1 MASII
6 QGKGNGTAAEGSPDT
21 FPVLQT
27 AFAQLSEATPG
38 DRSSVPPR
46 TSIAH
51 SQDSRPDEISRL
63 SFSADPT
70 LSPESS
76 PVLQTTFSY
85 DRIAAA
91 PSHDSRPDGIS
102 MLSFSADPTLSPESS
117 PVLQTTFSY
126 DRIAAAPSQRTT
138 PIMFSPARSMFPPR
152 TDVERSPYTSP
163 ISRTD
168 FAQSSETTPADRSS
182 VPPRTSIA
190 NSSDSTPDAGV
201 VNLSFLPNEI
211 LSLIFSYVFQ
221 SNGSIEMYGTLRE
234 VCPQSRRFQD
244 IIDNLIFLP

>member
-1 MASII
+1 MNANSVISGCGVRVYKLLNGNIYYKMASII

-38 DRSSVPPR
+38 
-46 TSIAH
+46 
-51 SQDSRPDEISRL
+51 
-63 SFSADPT
+63 
-70 LSPESS
+70 
-76 PVLQTTFSY
+76 
-85 DRIAAA
+85 
-91 PSHDSRPDGIS
+91 
-102 MLSFSADPTLSPESS
+102 
-117 PVLQTTFSY
+117 
-126 DRIAAAPSQRTT
+126 
-138 PIMFSPARSMFPPR
+138 
-152 TDVERSPYTSP
+152 
-163 ISRTD
+163 
-168 FAQSSETTPADRSS
+168 DRSS

>member
-21 FPVLQT
+21 SPVLQT

-51 SQDSRPDEISRL
+51 SHDSRPDEISR
-63 SFSADPT
+63 
-70 LSPESS
+70 
-76 PVLQTTFSY
+76 
-85 DRIAAA
+85 
-91 PSHDSRPDGIS
+91 
-102 MLSFSADPTLSPESS
+102 LSFSADPTLSPESS

-163 ISRTD
+163 ISRID

-234 VCPQSRRFQD
+234 DCPQSRRFQD